1 MSSTDEPYVP
11 PTPIAKPSASIEV
24 VKETYDGPSASIES
38 IKASENTVANPAP
51 KPAGPPPSVD
61 TEKKGID
68 PSTVVHG

>member
-11 PTPIAKPSASIEV
+11 PTPTTTPSASVEV

-38 IKASENTVANPAP
+38 IKASESAVTNPAP
-51 KPAGPPPSVD
+51 KPTGPPPSVD

>member
-1 MSSTDEPYVP
+1 MSNTDEPFVK
-11 PTPIAKPSASIEV
+11 PTPIIIPSASVEV
-24 VKETYDGPSASIES
+24 VQKTYDGPTISIES
-38 IKASENTVANPAP
+38 IKASEGAVTNPAP